1 LTNVRPQGSLN
12 PDQSLDNNTLW
23 AEGAGEGCEFKK
35 EKRAKGM
42 GKKSLFERDLHPG
55 SAT

>member
-1 LTNVRPQGSLN
+1 MKKDWKFGQTEDQTSVREPEK
-12 PDQSLDNNTLW
+12 
-23 AEGAGEGCEFKK
+23 EGAGEGCEFKK

-42 GKKSLFERDLHPG
+42 GEKSQFERDLHPG